1 MASTWPL
8 RAQARASIFFLHAF
22 FSSLPPEI
30 KTSAQPPSPP
40 STPPTPERRQYQT
53 LLLPP
58 RMKEKDARFSAANRD
73 GPRLPN
79 PPPRSAALRAR
90 ASDVGAAS
98 PGRQRLSGEP

>member
-1 MASTWPL
+1 MLWPPL
-8 RAQARASIFFLHAF
+8 GLSVHRLAHRFFYILL

-58 RMKEKDARFSAANRD
+58 CMKEKDARFSAANRD
-73 GPRLPN
+73 GPRLLN
-79 PPPRSAALRAR
+79 PLPLGRLRAR

-98 PGRQRLSGEP
+98 PGQERLSGEP